1 MDAGQELVVQGPVV
15 NPAVSGPLVIAIDR
29 AIEVVEA
36 ETQALRANP
45 TTDLKPF
52 EYRKS
57 QALLDLTRA
66 RSLVPPSAYTEDVKD
81 RLVDFKD
88 VLKENVDLLTLH
100 MNAVSE
106 VVKMMSRTMLDQESD
121 GTYAAPFPEP
131 AR

>member
-1 MDAGQELVVQGPVV
+1 MDAGQDLVVHSPVV
-15 NPAVSGPLVIAIDR
+15 NPAVYGPLVIAIDR

-57 QALLDLTRA
+57 QALLDLTRS

>member
-1 MDAGQELVVQGPVV
+1 MDAGQDLVVHSPVV

>member
-1 MDAGQELVVQGPVV
+1 MEAGQELAVQSILG
-15 NPAVSGPLVIAIDR
+15 NPAASAPLTVAIER

-36 ETQALRANP
+36 ETKALRANP

-66 RSLVPPSAYTEDVKD
+66 KALVPAPAYTDELKAAL
-81 RLVDFKD
+81 REFKRT
-88 VLKENVDLLTLH
+88 LEENVDLLSLH

-106 VVKMMSRTMLDQESD
+106 VVKMMSRTMIDQESD
-121 GTYAAPFPEP
+121 GTYQAPFPEP

>member
-1 MDAGQELVVQGPVV
+1 MESGQELAVQTVMGNPV
-15 NPAVSGPLVIAIDR
+15 ASAPLTVAIER
-29 AIEVVEA
+29 AIEVVES
-36 ETQALRANP
+36 ETKALRANP

-66 RSLVPPSAYTEDVKD
+66 KALVPAPAYTDELKAA
-81 RLVDFKD
+81 LSDFKSA
-88 VLKENVDLLTLH
+88 LQENVDLLSLH

-106 VVKMMSRTMLDQESD
+106 VVKMMSRTMIDQDSD
-121 GTYAAPFPEP
+121 GTYQAPFPER